1 MPELDEL
8 IGAPEAAQ
16 LLDVS
21 KARLYAIARTGRI
34 GRMVAGHMVFT
45 RAELDAYKASRQP
58 QGGRPPKSV
67 RRPLVEASPA

>member
-8 IGAPEAAQ
+8 IGASEAAQ

-34 GRMVAGHMVFT
+34 GRTVAGHMVFT
-45 RAELDAYKASRQP
+45 RAELDVYKASRQP
-58 QGGRPPKSV
+58 KGGRPPKSQAGT
-67 RRPLVEASPA
+67 LAQLSPA